1 MRVTFRSLRV
11 RLLLAAF
18 IVEAVML
25 PLLVYNSLRLMNDY
39 MVEQVELHSRQFAP
53 VLTAATIAP
62 LAQHDY
68 ATVQSV
74 LDESLS
80 HKGVQYLAVVDAQG
94 NRVAG
99 SGWPPGQPLPAA
111 DIGFDLTRQLNNPVY
126 HIQKPIVMF
135 GQVLGQLHFGLD
147 LSHIVT
153 ARRALTIQGSSIAAV
168 ELLLSMA
175 LLTGMGLWMTRHLS
189 DLTRASQDV
198 TTGNFSPAP
207 VAEGSDELGQ
217 LGAAFNTMSR
227 AVYERVQEL
236 TLAKEAAEHANQAKS
251 DFLATISHEIRTP
264 MNGIIG
270 MTELTLDTQLDAEQ
284 REYLRVV
291 QSSADA
297 LLKVIND
304 ILDFSKLDSGK
315 MKVQQIE
322 FDLRS
327 LLAATSK
334 PLMQEAETKGLEL
347 ICDVEDGVPDFLRG
361 DPGALRQVLTN
372 LLSNAVKFSEA
383 GEISVRVKRIAEQN
397 SSVVLGFEV
406 VDHGIGI
413 APKDQEAIFE
423 AFTQADS
430 SSTRRYGGAGLG
442 LAISSQLV
450 AAMGGKLS
458 VKSSLGQGSAF
469 SFDIPFTPG
478 VAQHQPPVTLDL
490 QGLSVLIVD
499 DNATNLRLLSR
510 LLKKWGMNPTAA
522 DNATQALEI
531 ATAAQRNGQP
541 FRLALVDG
549 MMPTMD
555 GFELAAKFQDL
566 PELSG
571 AVVMMLTSGA
581 VRGDAQR
588 CRELGVQA
596 YLTKP
601 VDKNELFNAIKMALS
616 APPDS
621 VLITKHNLREA
632 QLHKQLQIL
641 LVEDKPAD
649 QELALTLL
657 SKSGHRVELAANGA
671 EAIKLFEAQRFDL
684 ILLDLERMEPD
695 ALEVTRLMRER
706 ERDSGQHTAI
716 VAITAG
722 TASEVRQRC
731 QAAGVDDCVCRPLEV
746 DALLAVLT
754 GILQRSA
761 DNPPAP
767 SDPQEPVDYAHAL
780 ETADGWIIETIGQD
794 FLNDSPRQLKEIES
808 AIETADHAILK
819 RTAHTLRGLAGNFN
833 ASRIEQLTRDLE
845 LPEMESD
852 KSKARTVYLELQAE
866 MLALNKALENF
877 LAQHVKT

>member
-1 MRVTFRSLRV
+1 MKFSFHSLRM

-18 IVEAVML
+18 VVEAVML
-25 PLLVYNSLRLMNDY
+25 PLLVYNSLRLMNDF

-80 HKGVQYLAVVDAQG
+80 HKGVQYLAVIDAQG
-94 NRVAG
+94 NRVAS
-99 SGWPPGQPLPAA
+99 SGLAPTQPLPSA
-111 DIGFDLTRQLNNPVY
+111 DIGFDLTRQLGNPVY
-126 HIQKPIVMF
+126 HIQKPIVMY

-153 ARRALTIQGSSIAAV
+153 ARRTLMIQGSSIAAI
-168 ELLLSMA
+168 ELLLSML
-175 LLTGMGLWMTRHLS
+175 LLTGLGLWMTRHLS

-198 TTGNFSPAP
+198 TAGNLSPAA
-207 VAEGSDELGQ
+207 VSEGSDELGQ

-227 AVYERVQEL
+227 AVRERVQEL

-315 MKVQQIE
+315 MKVDQVE

-334 PLMQEAETKGLEL
+334 PLTLEAEKKGLEL
-347 ICDVEDGVPDFLRG
+347 ICDVEDGVPDFLKG
-361 DPGALRQVLTN
+361 DPGALRQVLN
-372 LLSNAVKFSEA
+372 HLLSNAVKFSEA
-383 GEISVRVKRIAEQN
+383 GEITVRVKLIAEQS

-413 APKDQEAIFE
+413 APEDQEDIFQ

-442 LAISSQLV
+442 LAIASQLV
-450 AAMGGKLS
+450 TAMGGNLS
-458 VKSSLGQGSAF
+458 VTSSLGQGSVF
-469 SFDIPFTPG
+469 GFQIPFTPG
-478 VAQHQPPVTLDL
+478 AAQHRLPATVDM

-510 LLKKWGMNPTAA
+510 LLKKWGMNPTAV
-522 DNATQALEI
+522 DNATQALQI

-541 FRLALVDG
+541 FRLAVVDG

-555 GFELAAKFQDL
+555 GFELAQRFQDA

-581 VRGDAQR
+581 MRGDAQR

-601 VDKNELFNAIKMALS
+601 VDKNELFDAIKMALS

-632 QLHKQLQIL
+632 QLHKQLHIL
-641 LVEDKPAD
+641 VVESKPAD
-649 QELALTLL
+649 QEMAATRL
-657 SKSGHRVELAANGA
+657 SKSGHRVELAASGV
-671 EAIKLFEAQRFDL
+671 EALDL
-684 ILLDLERMEPD
+684 TASQQYDLVLLDLEMMQLD
-695 ALEVTRLMRER
+695 DLQTARLMRQ
-706 ERDSGQHTAI
+706 RDQDNNHHTPI
-716 VAITAG
+716 VGITTGDA
-722 TASEVRQRC
+722 AAVRQRC
-731 QAAGVDDCVCRPLEV
+731 QAAGMDDCISRPLDV
-746 DALLAVLT
+746 DVLVALLS
-754 GILQRSA
+754 GILHSA
-761 DNPPAP
+761 ADEPPLP
-767 SDPQEPVDYAHAL
+767 SGPTDPVDYVHAL
-780 ETADGWIIETIGQD
+780 ETADAWIIETIGQD
-794 FLNDSPRQLKEIES
+794 FLDDCPRQLNQIQA
-808 AIETADHAILK
+808 AIETADYAVLK

-845 LPEMESD
+845 DPEMESNI
-852 KSKARTVYLELQAE
+852 SKAQPVYLALQAE
-866 MLALNKALENF
+866 TAALNKALAAF
-877 LAQHVKT
+877 LAQRSPT

>member
-1 MRVTFRSLRV
+1 VASLASK
-11 RLLLAAF
+11 AA
-18 IVEAVML
+18 
-25 PLLVYNSLRLMNDY
+25 
-39 MVEQVELHSRQFAP
+39 
-53 VLTAATIAP
+53 
-62 LAQHDY
+62 
-68 ATVQSV
+68 
-74 LDESLS
+74 
-80 HKGVQYLAVVDAQG
+80 
-94 NRVAG
+94 
-99 SGWPPGQPLPAA
+99 W
-111 DIGFDLTRQLNNPVY
+111 
-126 HIQKPIVMF
+126 
-135 GQVLGQLHFGLD
+135 
-147 LSHIVT
+147 
-153 ARRALTIQGSSIAAV
+153 
-168 ELLLSMA
+168 
-175 LLTGMGLWMTRHLS
+175 
-189 DLTRASQDV
+189 
-198 TTGNFSPAP
+198 
-207 VAEGSDELGQ
+207 
-217 LGAAFNTMSR
+217 
-227 AVYERVQEL
+227 
-236 TLAKEAAEHANQAKS
+236 
-251 DFLATISHEIRTP
+251 
-264 MNGIIG
+264 
-270 MTELTLDTQLDAEQ
+270 
-284 REYLRVV
+284 
-291 QSSADA
+291 
-297 LLKVIND
+297 
-304 ILDFSKLDSGK
+304 
-315 MKVQQIE
+315 
-322 FDLRS
+322 
-327 LLAATSK
+327 
-334 PLMQEAETKGLEL
+334 
-347 ICDVEDGVPDFLRG
+347 
-361 DPGALRQVLTN
+361 
-372 LLSNAVKFSEA
+372 
-383 GEISVRVKRIAEQN
+383 
-397 SSVVLGFEV
+397 
-406 VDHGIGI
+406 
-413 APKDQEAIFE
+413 
-423 AFTQADS
+423 
-430 SSTRRYGGAGLG
+430 
-442 LAISSQLV
+442 
-450 AAMGGKLS
+450 
-458 VKSSLGQGSAF
+458 GSAF

>member
-1 MRVTFRSLRV
+1 MRYTFRSLRV

-18 IVEAVML
+18 VVEAVML

-94 NRVAG
+94 NRVAS
-99 SGWPPGQPLPAA
+99 SGWPSGQPLPAA
-111 DIGFDLTRQLNNPVY
+111 DIGFDLTRQVNNPVY

-168 ELLLSMA
+168 GLLLSMV
-175 LLTGMGLWMTRHLS
+175 LLTGLGLWMTRHLS

-198 TTGNFSPAP
+198 TAGNFSPAP

-227 AVYERVQEL
+227 AVHERVQEL

-315 MKVQQIE
+315 MKVEQVE

-327 LLAATSK
+327 LLATTSK
-334 PLMQEAETKGLEL
+334 PLMQEAEQKGLEL
-347 ICDVEDGVPDFLRG
+347 ICDVEDGVPDFLKG
-361 DPGALRQVLTN
+361 DPGALRQVLNN

-383 GEISVRVKRIAEQN
+383 GEIAVRVKLIAEQT
-397 SSVVLGFEV
+397 SSMVLGFEV

-413 APKDQEAIFE
+413 APKDLENIFE

-450 AAMGGKLS
+450 TAMGGKLV
-458 VKSSLGQGSAF
+458 VKSSPGKGSVF
-469 SFDIPFTPG
+469 SFDIPFTPTPRA
-478 VAQHQPPVTLDL
+478 VQHRPPNTVDL

-499 DNATNLRLLSR
+499 DNATNLRLLTR
-510 LLKKWGMNPTAA
+510 LLQKWGMNPTGA
-522 DNATQALEI
+522 DNATQALDI
-531 ATAAQRNGQP
+531 ATEAQRNGQP
-541 FRLALVDG
+541 FRLAVVDG

-555 GFELAAKFQDL
+555 GFELAERFKDA

-571 AVVMMLTSGA
+571 AIVMMLTSGA
-581 VRGDAQR
+581 MRGDAQR

-616 APPDS
+616 AAPDS

-632 QLHKQLQIL
+632 RLPKQLHIL
-641 LVEDKPAD
+641 LVESKPAD

-657 SKSGHRVELAANGA
+657 SKSGHRVELAASGA
-671 EAIKLFEAQRFDL
+671 EALKLSGLQHYDL
-684 ILLDLERMEPD
+684 VLMDLEIELQ
-695 ALEVTRLMRER
+695 ATRQIRQRER
-706 ERDSGQHTAI
+706 ASGQHTPI
-716 VAITAG
+716 VAITTD

-731 QAAGVDDCVCRPLEV
+731 QAAGMDDCVSRPLDV
-746 DALLAVLT
+746 DVLHSVLT
-754 GILQRSA
+754 GILHSA
-761 DNPPAP
+761 TDKQPVP
-767 SDPQEPVDYAHAL
+767 SGPQEPVDYAHAL
-780 ETADGWIIETIGQD
+780 ETADVWIIETIGQD
-794 FLNDSPRQLKEIES
+794 FLDDCPRQLKEIET
-808 AIETADHAILK
+808 AIETADPAILK

-845 LPEMESD
+845 DPQMESD
-852 KSKARTVYLELQAE
+852 MSKARSVYLELQAE
-866 MLALNKALENF
+866 VLALNKALENF
-877 LAQHVKT
+877 LAQHNKT